1 MKRNRNNR
9 GLIATSLLIVAA
21 SGAFGYGQGVRVGQQ
36 GHTKQDPGV
45 LPDPAAQRTE
55 MIQAFSKMQLQ
66 LDSMDKTLKG
76 IERVNTA
83 MLRLQFDAAKK
94 QQQPVQTSPHQ
105 VPSPPSGGTQNGP
118 R

>member
-1 MKRNRNNR
+1 MKSNRNNR
-9 GLIATSLLIVAA
+9 GLIATTVLLTAA
-21 SGAFGYGQGVRVGQQ
+21 AGAFGFGQGVRV
-36 GHTKQDPGV
+36 TKQQDPGV

-76 IERVNTA
+76 IERINSA
-83 MLRLQFDAAKK
+83 MLRLQFDASKK
-94 QQQPVQTSPHQ
+94 TTANPH
-105 VPSPPSGGTQNGP
+105 VVSPPPGDPSKITGP